1 MKEYY
6 AIAII
11 DNDFDN
17 QIEPGAFE
25 SLDEAKKCFL
35 DFLKKN
41 KHKYNAISS
50 LYGARERK
58 SPEPLGK
65 MPERNLEGIRH

>member
-17 QIEPGAFE
+17 QIDLGAFE

-41 KHKYNAISS
+41 KHKYKELIA

-58 SPEPLGK
+58 SPEPFGK
-65 MPERNLEGIRH
+65 IPERNLEGIRH